1 VSNKSSC
8 YHCIAT
14 TGHPVAVNGVDYRT
28 LVQAFISCRLDYCN
42 SVFYSISAGLLRRL
56 QSVHNAAAR
65 LVTGPQNLTYS
76 LHEAVVVTTGEIDSN
91 PAWKLNGFLAHQSAN
106 VGFSH
111 RCRYQRC
118 AILYLR
124 RSLCRRLRPV
134 SARVRSLVVESNL
147 CCGRCSF
154 NTPFW
159 PSDLSLDG
167 RALVAPVSNRLRRKF
182 LSGSGTCLTYRRR
195 LAWPGGLGGDGT
207 P

>member
-1 VSNKSSC
+1 MLNYRSYPKNKTGYPFLDHSVVTLAAYTASNKSSC
-8 YHCIAT
+8 HHCIAT

-28 LVQAFISCRLDYCN
+28 LVQVFISCRLDYCN
-42 SVFYSISAGLLRRL
+42 SVLYSIFAGLLRRL
-56 QSVHNAAAR
+56 QSAHNAAAR

-134 SARVRSLVVESNL
+134 SARLRSLVVESYL
-147 CCGRCSF
+147 GCGRCWL
-154 NTPFW
+154 NTPLW
-159 PSDLSLDG
+159 PSNLSL
-167 RALVAPVSNRLRRKF
+167 
-182 LSGSGTCLTYRRR
+182 
-195 LAWPGGLGGDGT
+195 
-207 P
+207 